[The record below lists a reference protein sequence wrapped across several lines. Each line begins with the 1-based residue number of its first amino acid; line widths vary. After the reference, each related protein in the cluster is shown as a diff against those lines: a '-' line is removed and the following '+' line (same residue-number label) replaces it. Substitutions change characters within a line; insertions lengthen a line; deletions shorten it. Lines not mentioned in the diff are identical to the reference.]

1 MNKFFIALYDFF
13 ESRRTLLYALLGVL
27 VVAMASAAL
36 RLRFSENI
44 TGFFPDGERKAAAA
58 FSNLKIKDKIAV
70 MINAG
75 EDAADKTDEMM
86 ACADSLAARLN
97 ADTLFRRYA
106 EVEATFGRELADGM
120 RSFLQGNL
128 PLLLSEADYARMD
141 TLVTPRGI
149 AQAME
154 GNYRRLLSPV
164 GGFIDEY
171 IYDDPLGLSFG
182 ALGKLQELNIGGNYT
197 LCDDYLFSKDM
208 TTLLVF
214 ISPPDQ
220 SMINKEKRTGCSV
233 LNKLTLLKFEIHM
246 EELKKKYTPYTE
258 SERMSYIREYL
269 STSETKYQ
277 FAKRTGI
284 CRRLLILWLE
294 KYHINDKVMNTEQP
308 SLSKA
313 SDESLNELE
322 KELAALR
329 AENRKLQRALQEE
342 SLRHEACE
350 ELINL
355 AESTYHIKVRK
366 NSDAK

>member
-1 MNKFFIALYDFF
+1 MKQVVPLQQAVHTSVEKRFIDTCAQA
-13 ESRRTLLYALLGVL
+13 TNGPCITVL
-27 VVAMASAAL
+27 
-36 RLRFSENI
+36 I
-44 TGFFPDGERKAAAA
+44 H
-58 FSNLKIKDKIAV
+58 
-70 MINAG
+70 
-75 EDAADKTDEMM
+75 
-86 ACADSLAARLN
+86 SLACIF
-97 ADTLFRRYA
+97 T
-106 EVEATFGRELADGM
+106 
-120 RSFLQGNL
+120 
-128 PLLLSEADYARMD
+128 
-141 TLVTPRGI
+141 
-149 AQAME
+149 
-154 GNYRRLLSPV
+154 
-164 GGFIDEY
+164 
-171 IYDDPLGLSFG
+171 
-182 ALGKLQELNIGGNYT
+182 
-197 LCDDYLFSKDM
+197 
-208 TTLLVF
+208 
-214 ISPPDQ
+214 
-220 SMINKEKRTGCSV
+220 CSV

>member
-1 MNKFFIALYDFF
+1 MGYELIHHRVTQSLTEFNQF
-13 ESRRTLLYALLGVL
+13 EIKKIELRETLCYS
-27 VVAMASAAL
+27 VVKTH
-36 RLRFSENI
+36 FC
-44 TGFFPDGERKAAAA
+44 TVTRK
-58 FSNLKIKDKIAV
+58 
-70 MINAG
+70 
-75 EDAADKTDEMM
+75 
-86 ACADSLAARLN
+86 
-97 ADTLFRRYA
+97 
-106 EVEATFGRELADGM
+106 
-120 RSFLQGNL
+120 
-128 PLLLSEADYARMD
+128 
-141 TLVTPRGI
+141 
-149 AQAME
+149 
-154 GNYRRLLSPV
+154 
-164 GGFIDEY
+164 
-171 IYDDPLGLSFG
+171 LSFHF
-182 ALGKLQELNIGGNYT
+182 IGT
-197 LCDDYLFSKDM
+197 FVS
-208 TTLLVF
+208 
-214 ISPPDQ
+214 
-220 SMINKEKRTGCSV
+220 CSV

>member
-1 MNKFFIALYDFF
+1 MVSTGKRQYPYV
-13 ESRRTLLYALLGVL
+13 ET
-27 VVAMASAAL
+27 VVS
-36 RLRFSENI
+36 
-44 TGFFPDGERKAAAA
+44 
-58 FSNLKIKDKIAV
+58 
-70 MINAG
+70 
-75 EDAADKTDEMM
+75 
-86 ACADSLAARLN
+86 
-97 ADTLFRRYA
+97 
-106 EVEATFGRELADGM
+106 
-120 RSFLQGNL
+120 
-128 PLLLSEADYARMD
+128 
-141 TLVTPRGI
+141 
-149 AQAME
+149 
-154 GNYRRLLSPV
+154 
-164 GGFIDEY
+164 
-171 IYDDPLGLSFG
+171 
-182 ALGKLQELNIGGNYT
+182 
-197 LCDDYLFSKDM
+197 
-208 TTLLVF
+208 
-214 ISPPDQ
+214 
-220 SMINKEKRTGCSV
+220 CSV
-233 LNKLTLLKFEIHM
+233 LNKLTLLKLEIHM

>member
-1 MNKFFIALYDFF
+1 MYQNESDKRRLYF
-13 ESRRTLLYALLGVL
+13 
-27 VVAMASAAL
+27 
-36 RLRFSENI
+36 
-44 TGFFPDGERKAAAA
+44 
-58 FSNLKIKDKIAV
+58 
-70 MINAG
+70 
-75 EDAADKTDEMM
+75 
-86 ACADSLAARLN
+86 
-97 ADTLFRRYA
+97 
-106 EVEATFGRELADGM
+106 
-120 RSFLQGNL
+120 SFLITEISLTNKSYSGFY
-128 PLLLSEADYARMD
+128 SH
-141 TLVTPRGI
+141 TLTHWFNPFIHRHYRCGSKGKGMVRVT
-149 AQAME
+149 
-154 GNYRRLLSPV
+154 
-164 GGFIDEY
+164 F
-171 IYDDPLGLSFG
+171 
-182 ALGKLQELNIGGNYT
+182 
-197 LCDDYLFSKDM
+197 
-208 TTLLVF
+208 
-214 ISPPDQ
+214 
-220 SMINKEKRTGCSV
+220 CSV

>member
-1 MNKFFIALYDFF
+1 
-13 ESRRTLLYALLGVL
+13 
-27 VVAMASAAL
+27 MA
-36 RLRFSENI
+36 
-44 TGFFPDGERKAAAA
+44 
-58 FSNLKIKDKIAV
+58 
-70 MINAG
+70 
-75 EDAADKTDEMM
+75 
-86 ACADSLAARLN
+86 
-97 ADTLFRRYA
+97 
-106 EVEATFGRELADGM
+106 
-120 RSFLQGNL
+120 
-128 PLLLSEADYARMD
+128 
-141 TLVTPRGI
+141 
-149 AQAME
+149 
-154 GNYRRLLSPV
+154 
-164 GGFIDEY
+164 
-171 IYDDPLGLSFG
+171 
-182 ALGKLQELNIGGNYT
+182 
-197 LCDDYLFSKDM
+197 
-208 TTLLVF
+208 
-214 ISPPDQ
+214 
-220 SMINKEKRTGCSV
+220 CSV

-269 STSETKYQ
+269 STSETKSQ

-284 CRRLLILWLE
+284 CRRLLILWLD
-294 KYHINDKVMNTEQP
+294 KYHINTEQP

>member
-1 MNKFFIALYDFF
+1 MRPFTNMHIMKKYILIFLCLITVSGSFAQMQDFKFKFYGQI
-13 ESRRTLLYALLGVL
+13 RT
-27 VVAMASAAL
+27 
-36 RLRFSENI
+36 
-44 TGFFPDGERKAAAA
+44 D
-58 FSNLKIKDKIAV
+58 
-70 MINAG
+70 
-75 EDAADKTDEMM
+75 
-86 ACADSLAARLN
+86 
-97 ADTLFRRYA
+97 
-106 EVEATFGRELADGM
+106 
-120 RSFLQGNL
+120 
-128 PLLLSEADYARMD
+128 
-141 TLVTPRGI
+141 
-149 AQAME
+149 
-154 GNYRRLLSPV
+154 
-164 GGFIDEY
+164 
-171 IYDDPLGLSFG
+171 
-182 ALGKLQELNIGGNYT
+182 
-197 LCDDYLFSKDM
+197 
-208 TTLLVF
+208 
-214 ISPPDQ
+214 
-220 SMINKEKRTGCSV
+220 CSV

>member
-1 MNKFFIALYDFF
+1 MTAVPLYFI
-13 ESRRTLLYALLGVL
+13 TW
-27 VVAMASAAL
+27 
-36 RLRFSENI
+36 
-44 TGFFPDGERKAAAA
+44 
-58 FSNLKIKDKIAV
+58 DK
-70 MINAG
+70 
-75 EDAADKTDEMM
+75 
-86 ACADSLAARLN
+86 
-97 ADTLFRRYA
+97 
-106 EVEATFGRELADGM
+106 
-120 RSFLQGNL
+120 
-128 PLLLSEADYARMD
+128 
-141 TLVTPRGI
+141 
-149 AQAME
+149 
-154 GNYRRLLSPV
+154 
-164 GGFIDEY
+164 
-171 IYDDPLGLSFG
+171 
-182 ALGKLQELNIGGNYT
+182 
-197 LCDDYLFSKDM
+197 
-208 TTLLVF
+208 VF
-214 ISPPDQ
+214 
-220 SMINKEKRTGCSV
+220 CSV

-294 KYHINDKVMNTEQP
+294 KYHINDKVINTEQP